1 MHNNNGP
8 CSGRPNG
15 CCRGTSW
22 NKYLEACKEC
32 TPGYFGLRCEIPCV
46 YPYYGTLC
54 ENKCWC
60 DRESCHVS
68 SGCPNLSTRTTE
80 NVLTTD
86 VNGFDINVTSS
97 GGVHLFNNTNS
108 KNEDSPS
115 FPSIVTIVSCSILFV
130 LIIVSIVLIAR
141 KYGNQN
147 RITNANHNDRYL
159 YQSPSVTMRSEHV
172 YQRAGMADVF
182 SGISNVTITYEK
194 SSKTYSIK
202 LHCEEAEPLVT
213 DEVFTSQ
220 YAVSD
225 DVDRDRYTIN
235 PIRRDE
241 RSVYHNADDIT
252 RVSTETMS
260 QL

>member
-1 MHNNNGP
+1 MGGGP
-8 CSGRPNG
+8 SGVFMLHRDVLLK
-15 CCRGTSW
+15 RFWFLFS
-22 NKYLEACKEC
+22 A
-32 TPGYFGLRCEIPCV
+32 
-46 YPYYGTLC
+46 
-54 ENKCWC
+54 
-60 DRESCHVS
+60 
-68 SGCPNLSTRTTE
+68 RTTE

-108 KNEDSPS
+108 RNEGSPS

-172 YQRAGMADVF
+172 YQRTGMADVF

-213 DEVFTSQ
+213 DEVFT
-220 YAVSD
+220 VN
-225 DVDRDRYTIN
+225 TLCLMTLIG
-235 PIRRDE
+235 I
-241 RSVYHNADDIT
+241 DI
-252 RVSTETMS
+252 
-260 QL
+260 L